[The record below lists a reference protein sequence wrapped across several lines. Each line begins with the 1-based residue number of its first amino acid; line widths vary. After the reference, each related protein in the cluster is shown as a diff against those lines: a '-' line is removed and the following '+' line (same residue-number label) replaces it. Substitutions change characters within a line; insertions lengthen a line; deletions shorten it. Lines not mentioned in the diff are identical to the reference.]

1 MYSQILRIGEGQI
14 PCRIEYTTD
23 EEYCIVERVLSPKG
37 EDIMGCLDWKQ
48 VEAIGE
54 RLEAGHGAV
63 LDDMW
68 GDYDY
73 EGRTDDMGLLV

>member
-1 MYSQILRIGEGQI
+1 MYHQVLEIGEGFI

-23 EEYCIVERVLSPKG
+23 DVYCIVKRVLSPKG
-37 EDIMGCLDWKQ
+37 EDITLCFDQ
-48 VEAIGE
+48 PQIEAIGK
-54 RLEAGHGAV
+54 RLEAGHDAV
-63 LDDMW
+63 LDDLY